1 MILLQQIKKL
11 YDEIKQYNENPIQPN
26 YYNDEINENK
36 VEIYLVDDIFIYK
49 INENVLGI
57 GIPEIQEN
65 TGFPIF
71 KIEFLIIINKNYINE
86 EKILNSDSEINEIF
100 KSKDLETY
108 LIINR
113 KVRFEKQDNLKKID
127 MKFFNGDKI
136 GIIYN
141 INDFKIENYWRRT
154 KEKYVNRMKLKESY
168 QESESE
174 RRKKEDEK
182 CKKKEQKENLMFKDT
197 LDKKNKKMEKEYEY
211 DLKRFKIW
219 DKNDNCDI
227 YTNTIRQNPIKV
239 NTAIENDVNRNVR
252 NNRYNDLNDNA
263 TSNDNKSVKTCESND
278 KYSIFPNI
286 NGRRR
291 TFRSILESGYGSIK
305 GEGKSPFILAK
316 SNNLLKS
323 INISRKSSN
332 EFNKNIPNLCISC
345 SNFYKSIDI
354 LPKLTKRNTQKYNEK
369 EEERKEEDKKEEK
382 NKEEDQKD
390 EDKKEEDQ
398 KDEGK
403 KEKDKKDKKKIKIN
417 KKKHKNSLLTKEQEK
432 KLKELEKK
440 HKEKEERKKRQEE
453 EKKKIEDKKRIKNEK
468 KYNKVIK
475 RGKKIFLQDEKFKK
489 EEFKIKHPDINLH

>member
-1 MILLQQIKKL
+1 MNYFLEFYNYKKIKTLIKEYNISSGEELYIQIKEKEIPLNFGYKDSNLEYIKSTNFEPKKHMIDKYYFNVYKSGELATYFDDFVLVDKKL

-127 MKFFNGDKI
+127 MKFFNDDKI

-154 KEKYVNRMKLKESY
+154 KEKYVKRMKLKESY

-252 NNRYNDLNDNA
+252 N
-263 TSNDNKSVKTCESND
+263 
-278 KYSIFPNI
+278 I
-286 NGRRR
+286 
-291 TFRSILESGYGSIK
+291 
-305 GEGKSPFILAK
+305 
-316 SNNLLKS
+316 
-323 INISRKSSN
+323 
-332 EFNKNIPNLCISC
+332 
-345 SNFYKSIDI
+345 
-354 LPKLTKRNTQKYNEK
+354 
-369 EEERKEEDKKEEK
+369 
-382 NKEEDQKD
+382 
-390 EDKKEEDQ
+390 
-398 KDEGK
+398 
-403 KEKDKKDKKKIKIN
+403 
-417 KKKHKNSLLTKEQEK
+417 
-432 KLKELEKK
+432 
-440 HKEKEERKKRQEE
+440 
-453 EKKKIEDKKRIKNEK
+453 
-468 KYNKVIK
+468 
-475 RGKKIFLQDEKFKK
+475 
-489 EEFKIKHPDINLH
+489 